1 MTSDEKFSKNIS
13 GFVRYKKNLSIIL
26 RADEL
31 SNKKNFKF
39 DRLFEDEKI
48 KIHIEG
54 RTYKSHKGLFFI
66 TTSLI
71 NNIQKEQIPGEKP
84 KIDNQECIFQA
95 NLKINSLNN
104 KNCFISFKSDFE
116 TILNQEDN
124 FKRQKYHD
132 LIYDLYNSNFLNR
145 DKKNFA
151 IGHGCA

>member
-1 MTSDEKFSKNIS
+1 MIT
-13 GFVRYKKNLSIIL
+13 
-26 RADEL
+26 
-31 SNKKNFKF
+31 
-39 DRLFEDEKI
+39 
-48 KIHIEG
+48 
-54 RTYKSHKGLFFI
+54 KSVFF
-66 TTSLI
+66 
-71 NNIQKEQIPGEKP
+71 N
-84 KIDNQECIFQA
+84 

-151 IGHGCA
+151 IGHGCACSWNSPLKNLCNSVYTVSMPKHYTHPVEPNESIELSMSKLSKDEKYIYDQVNLLISNYED